1 MFRLKMITFCKSAK
15 CPTSEDLLS
24 FERAGYGDGL
34 PVRKSEE
41 IWTHLTGC
49 EFCAAE
55 LEFYARYPQ
64 TADEEDAEETTARVE
79 IPLPLYELAKAL
91 LNNKHKDFSLLDSLK

>member
-15 CPTSEDLLS
+15 CPTSEDLLA
-24 FERAGYGDGL
+24 FERGGGL
-34 PVRKSEE
+34 PAKKSEE

-55 LEFYARYPQ
+55 VEFYARYPQ
-64 TADEEDAEETTARVE
+64 TADEEDAGETTARVE
-79 IPLPLYELAKAL
+79 IPLPLYQLAKAL
-91 LNNKHKDFSLLDSLK
+91 LNNKHKDFSLLDSLLVNK